1 MRETVLASNAH
12 APSPTSFS
20 PDTAV
25 RNTHITS
32 GQGSSSSASGPAEKY
47 LVEIDDLVVKYG
59 SVTAVDG
66 VSLKIRAG
74 EFLTLLGPSGCGKTT
89 ILRSLAGLERP
100 TSGDI
105 RVDGKTVYSSR
116 LGVDVPSDKRNMS
129 MVFQS
134 YAIWPHMTAFENVV
148 YGLRV
153 RRRPE
158 KEVRERGQW
167 ALDLVQMSKFADRR
181 ASALSGGQQQ
191 RIALARAVAFGPAVI
206 LFDEP
211 LSNLDANLRVQMR
224 LEIKDLQRSLGVTS
238 LYVTHDQEESLT
250 MSDRIIVMSNGRIEQ
265 EASPKQLYDYPS
277 NRFVANFIG
286 SANLLPGR
294 VKARGAE
301 ANRVEFELPDGSSLL
316 AVDRR
321 PSPAADCL
329 VAIRS
334 VYPVL
339 CTPAQV
345 PPVGWNQWRC
355 TINRAVFSGDFI
367 EYTVKTPWGEL
378 VLRRPP
384 SDAFETGSEAVVC
397 IDPAHCVVVN
407 A

>member
-1 MRETVLASNAH
+1 MINLDSLGVDLRKVDNNLESDQKAGSPQLA
-12 APSPTSFS
+12 P
-20 PDTAV
+20 
-25 RNTHITS
+25 
-32 GQGSSSSASGPAEKY
+32 KY
-47 LVEIDDLVVKYG
+47 LVEVKDLVIKYG
-59 SVTAVDG
+59 NVTAVHG

-100 TSGDI
+100 TSGEI
-105 RVDGKTVYSSR
+105 LVDGNIVYSSQKR
-116 LGVDVPSDKRNMS
+116 IDVTSDKRNMS

-158 KEVRERGQW
+158 KEIRERGQW
-167 ALDLVQMSKFADRR
+167 ALDLVQMGMYADRR

-191 RIALARAVAFGPAVI
+191 RIALARAVAFGPSVI

-224 LEIKDLQRSLGVTS
+224 REIKDLQRSLGITS

-265 EASPKQLYDYPS
+265 EASPDELYDYPA

-286 SANLLPGR
+286 SANLYSGH
-294 VKARGAE
+294 VQASESGVHM
-301 ANRVEFELPDGSSLL
+301 VEFVLTNGAQIQS
-316 AVDRR
+316 VDRR

-329 VAIRS
+329 VAIRT

-339 CTPAQV
+339 YREGQQV
-345 PPVGWNQWRC
+345 PNGLNQWPC
-355 TINRAVFSGDFI
+355 TVTRSVFSGDFI
-367 EYTVKTPWGEL
+367 EYAVQTVWGEIL
-378 VLRRPP
+378 LRRPP
-384 SDAFETGSEAVVC
+384 NDRFEPGSKAIVC
-397 IDPAHCVVVN
+397 VDPVHCVVVN

>member
-1 MRETVLASNAH
+1 MSNFHSLGVDVGKVDNNVESDQMAGSPQS
-12 APSPTSFS
+12 AP
-20 PDTAV
+20 
-25 RNTHITS
+25 
-32 GQGSSSSASGPAEKY
+32 KY
-47 LVEIDDLVVKYG
+47 LVEVKDLVIKYG
-59 SVTAVDG
+59 NVPAVHG

-100 TSGDI
+100 TSGEI
-105 RVDGKTVYSSR
+105 RVDGNIVYSSEQR
-116 LGVDVPSDKRNMS
+116 IDVPSDKRNMS

-158 KEVRERGQW
+158 KEIRERGQW
-167 ALDLVQMSKFADRR
+167 ALDLVQMGMYADRR

-191 RIALARAVAFGPAVI
+191 RIALARAVAFGPSVI

-224 LEIKDLQRSLGVTS
+224 REIKDLQRSLGVTS
-238 LYVTHDQEESLT
+238 VYVTHDQEESLT

-265 EASPKQLYDYPS
+265 EASPDELYDYPA

-286 SANLLPGR
+286 SANLYPGR
-294 VKARGAE
+294 VQASEHGTQT
-301 ANRVEFELPDGSSLL
+301 VEFVLNNGARIQ

-329 VAIRS
+329 VAIRT

-339 CTPAQV
+339 CRVGQQV
-345 PPVGWNQWRC
+345 PNGLNQWPC
-355 TINRAVFSGDFI
+355 TVTRSVFSGDFI
-367 EYTVKTPWGEL
+367 EYAVQTVWGEIL
-378 VLRRPP
+378 LRRPP
-384 SDAFETGSEAVVC
+384 NDRFEPGSQAIVC
-397 IDPAHCVVVN
+397 VDPVHCVVVN

>member
-1 MRETVLASNAH
+1 MKDTLRDTHTHCGQPH
-12 APSPTSFS
+12 AP
-20 PDTAV
+20 AAA
-25 RNTHITS
+25 
-32 GQGSSSSASGPAEKY
+32 QSAETW
-47 LVEIDDLVVKYG
+47 LVEVDDLVVKYG
-59 SVTAVDG
+59 NSTAVDG

-100 TSGDI
+100 TSGEI
-105 RVDGKTVYSSR
+105 RVAGNTVYSSR
-116 LGVDVPSDKRNMS
+116 RGIDVSSDKRNMS

-167 ALDLVQMSKFADRR
+167 ALGLVQMGKYADRR

-211 LSNLDANLRVQMR
+211 LSNLDANLRAQMR

-265 EASPKQLYDYPS
+265 EASPEQLYDYPG

-294 VKARGAE
+294 VKARRHE
-301 ANRVEFELPDGSSLL
+301 PDRVEFELSNGGSLV

-321 PSPAADCL
+321 PSPRADCL
-329 VAIRS
+329 IAIRT
-334 VYPVL
+334 VYPML
-339 CTPAQV
+339 CVRGQV
-345 PPVGWNQWRC
+345 PPIGWNQWPC
-355 TINRAVFSGDFI
+355 SIGRAVFSGDFI
-367 EYTVKTPWGEL
+367 EYTVKTAWGEL
-378 VLRRPP
+378 VLRRSP
-384 SDAFETGSEAVVC
+384 SDRFEPGTDAVVC
-397 IDPAHCVVVN
+397 VDPSYCVVVN

>member
-1 MRETVLASNAH
+1 MSNFHSLGVDVGKVDNNVESDRMAGSPQS
-12 APSPTSFS
+12 AP
-20 PDTAV
+20 
-25 RNTHITS
+25 
-32 GQGSSSSASGPAEKY
+32 KY
-47 LVEIDDLVVKYG
+47 LVEVKDLVIKYG
-59 SVTAVDG
+59 NVTAVHG

-100 TSGDI
+100 TSGEI
-105 RVDGKTVYSSR
+105 RVDGNTVYSSEQR
-116 LGVDVPSDKRNMS
+116 IDVPSDKRNMS

-158 KEVRERGQW
+158 KEIRERGQW
-167 ALDLVQMSKFADRR
+167 ALDLVQMGMYADRR

-191 RIALARAVAFGPAVI
+191 RIALARAVAFGPSVI

-224 LEIKDLQRSLGVTS
+224 REIKDLQRSLGVTS
-238 LYVTHDQEESLT
+238 VYVTHDQEESLT

-265 EASPKQLYDYPS
+265 EASPDELYDYPA

-286 SANLLPGR
+286 SANLYPGR
-294 VKARGAE
+294 VQASEQGAQT
-301 ANRVEFELPDGSSLL
+301 VEFVLNNGARIQ

-329 VAIRS
+329 VAIRT

-339 CTPAQV
+339 CRVGQQV
-345 PPVGWNQWRC
+345 PNGLNQWPC
-355 TINRAVFSGDFI
+355 TVIRSVFSGDFI
-367 EYTVKTPWGEL
+367 EYAVQTAWGEIL
-378 VLRRPP
+378 LRRPP
-384 SDAFETGSEAVVC
+384 NDRFEPSSQAIVC
-397 IDPAHCVVVN
+397 VDPVHCVVVN

>member
-1 MRETVLASNAH
+1 MRPRNSQHLS
-12 APSPTSFS
+12 SSFDL
-20 PDTAV
+20 PGADV
-25 RNTHITS
+25 RNLDNNVES
-32 GQGSSSSASGPAEKY
+32 GQGTGLPQAEPKY
-47 LVEIDDLVVKYG
+47 LVEVNDLVVKYG
-59 SVTAVDG
+59 NVTAVHG
-66 VSLKIRAG
+66 VSFKIRAG

-100 TSGDI
+100 TSGEI
-105 RVDGKTVYSSR
+105 RVEGKIVYSSHQHI
-116 LGVDVPSDKRNMS
+116 DVPSDKRNMS

-158 KEVRERGQW
+158 KEIRERGQW
-167 ALDLVQMSKFADRR
+167 ALDLVQMGAYAERR

-191 RIALARAVAFGPAVI
+191 RIALARAVAFGPSVI

-224 LEIKDLQRSLGVTS
+224 REIKDLQRSLGVTS
-238 LYVTHDQEESLT
+238 VYVTHDQEESLT

-265 EASPKQLYDYPS
+265 EASPDELYDYPV

-286 SANLLPGR
+286 SANLYPGR
-294 VKARGAE
+294 VHVPDRGSPT
-301 ANRVEFELPDGSSLL
+301 VEFILGNGARIQ

-321 PSPAADCL
+321 PSAAAACL
-329 VAIRS
+329 IAIRT

-339 CTPAQV
+339 YRPGQPV
-345 PPVGWNQWRC
+345 PEGWNGWPCTVKRC
-355 TINRAVFSGDFI
+355 VFSGDFI
-367 EYTVKTPWGEL
+367 EYAVETAWGEL
-378 VLRRPP
+378 LLRRPP
-384 SDAFETGSEAVVC
+384 NDRFEPGSQAIVC
-397 IDPAHCVVVN
+397 VDPVHCVVVN

>member
-1 MRETVLASNAH
+1 MSNFHSLGVDVGKVDNNVESDQMAGSPQS
-12 APSPTSFS
+12 AP
-20 PDTAV
+20 
-25 RNTHITS
+25 
-32 GQGSSSSASGPAEKY
+32 KY
-47 LVEIDDLVVKYG
+47 LVEVKDLVIKYG
-59 SVTAVDG
+59 NVPAVHG

-100 TSGDI
+100 TSGEI
-105 RVDGKTVYSSR
+105 RVDGNTVYSSEQR
-116 LGVDVPSDKRNMS
+116 IDVPSDKRNMS

-158 KEVRERGQW
+158 KEIRERGQW
-167 ALDLVQMSKFADRR
+167 ALDLVQMGMYADRR

-191 RIALARAVAFGPAVI
+191 RIALARAVAFGPSVI

-224 LEIKDLQRSLGVTS
+224 REIKDLQRSLGVTS
-238 LYVTHDQEESLT
+238 VYVTHDQEESLT

-265 EASPKQLYDYPS
+265 EASPDELYDYPA

-286 SANLLPGR
+286 SANLYPGR
-294 VKARGAE
+294 VQASEHGTQT
-301 ANRVEFELPDGSSLL
+301 VEFVLNNGARIQ

-329 VAIRS
+329 VAIRT

-339 CTPAQV
+339 CRVGQQV
-345 PPVGWNQWRC
+345 PNGLNQWPC
-355 TINRAVFSGDFI
+355 TVTRSVFSGDFI
-367 EYTVKTPWGEL
+367 EYAVQTVWGEIL
-378 VLRRPP
+378 LRRPP
-384 SDAFETGSEAVVC
+384 NDRFEPGSQAIVC
-397 IDPAHCVVVN
+397 VDPVHCVVVN